1 MPQPSHISRRRVL
14 GATGVAGLLVSASAA
29 GLISAPQAAA
39 AAADGTEAGVSA
51 DAFDTLLQR
60 AEELVTGGSFN
71 AADPD
76 FAAAVDRLDTTAAEL
91 WSTMDRSAGRTF
103 LWPDMAPVTN
113 PDMFG
118 QSYPRLA
125 TLAAAWKVPG
135 TSLSGR
141 EDVAQAVVA
150 GLRFL
155 HDRAFNPTA
164 TRTGNW
170 WFWEIGAPRGL
181 LDTCVLMR
189 AKLPAADLSAYL
201 ATVAKWCPNPDRR
214 VSYVAV
220 ETGANRS
227 DKSVIVALHGLL
239 ARDAAKVAQGRDGLS
254 DVAGS
259 GANSLFTYVTSG
271 DGFYADGSFI
281 QHNYV
286 AYTGAYGQ
294 VMLSGLAYILALL
307 AGSAWAVTDPD
318 VAVIHDA
325 VERSFSPF
333 VFEGLM
339 MDSQSGRSVSRWK
352 TPDSDKGARIVSGV
366 LLLAQSAPA
375 AYASRWRAL
384 AKGWIQRN
392 KLTPYLAGASIP
404 QVARARAVLDNTA
417 IVPTAPLTGAFA
429 YAGMDRMVH
438 RRPTWALS
446 LGMSSARVSAYE
458 CGNFENKHGW
468 YQGDGVTYLYTAG
481 DLGQF
486 GDSFWATVDPYR
498 LPGTT
503 VDTRTRAKIGDAA
516 GTKTF
521 QPANAT
527 AGGAALGK
535 RFGAAAMDLAADG
548 CTLRAKKVWFTLDN
562 AVIALGAGITS
573 TDGRAIETIVENRN
587 LHTAGTN
594 RLTVDGSAQP
604 TTQGWTKTFTASRWA
619 HLEGTG
625 GYVFPNS
632 VAVRALRAERTG
644 TWAAINTGADTG
656 GTDDPVTRRYLTLW
670 LDHGSSPSN
679 ASYAYALLPGATAA
693 ATADWAASQ
702 PVRIVANTA
711 VVQAVEAR
719 ADGLLAAHFWA
730 AGNADG
736 LTCSAPATVL
746 VRKHAGGVS
755 VAVADTS
762 RTQETVRIE
771 LPYAATR
778 VVSADATV
786 TVTPGGRAVV
796 TVRTGGSRGRTHV
809 AELA

>member
-1 MPQPSHISRRRVL
+1 MPQPSHISRRRIL
-14 GATGVAGLLVSASAA
+14 GASGVGGLLLSASAA
-29 GLISAPQAAA
+29 GLLSAPHA
-39 AAADGTEAGVSA
+39 AAADDTGAGVNA

-60 AEELVTGGSFN
+60 AEELITGGSFN

-91 WSTMDRSAGRTF
+91 WATMDRSAGRTF
-103 LWPDMAPVTN
+103 LWADMAPVTD

-125 TLAAAWKVPG
+125 TLASAWKVPG

-141 EDVAQAVVA
+141 EDVAQAVIG

-155 HDRAFNPTA
+155 YDRAYNPTA

-189 AKLPAADLSAYL
+189 TKLPAADLTAYL

-214 VSYVAV
+214 VSYAGV

-307 AGSAWAVTDPD
+307 AGSQWAVTDPD
-318 VAVIHDA
+318 VTVIHNA
-325 VERSFSPF
+325 VERSFAPF

-339 MDSQSGRSVSRWK
+339 MDSQNGRSVSRWK
-352 TPDSDKGARIVSGV
+352 TPDSDKGARVISGI
-366 LLLAQSAPA
+366 LLLAQTAPA
-375 AYASRWRAL
+375 AYAARWRAL

-392 KLTPYLAGASIP
+392 KTTPYLDGASIP
-404 QVARARAVLDNTA
+404 QVARARSVLDNTA

-429 YAGMDRMVH
+429 FPGMDRMVH

-503 VDTRTRAKIGDAA
+503 VDTRTRAKIGDAN

-521 QPANAT
+521 QPTNLT
-527 AGGAALGK
+527 AGGATLGG
-535 RFGAAAMDLAADG
+535 RFGAAAMKLVADG
-548 CTLRAKKVWFTLDN
+548 STLTAKKVWFTLDDT
-562 AVIALGAGITS
+562 VIALGTDITS
-573 TDGRAIETIVENRN
+573 TDGRTIETIVENRN
-587 LHTAGTN
+587 LHRSGTN
-594 RLTVDGSAQP
+594 ALTVDGAVQP
-604 TTQGWTKTFTASRWA
+604 GTQGWTKTFTGSRWA
-619 HLEGTG
+619 HLAGTG
-625 GYVFPNS
+625 GYVFLGGAS
-632 VAVRALRAERTG
+632 VRALRHERTG
-644 TWAAINTGADTG
+644 TWAAINTGKDTG

-670 LDHGSSPSN
+670 LDHGASPTATAYS
-679 ASYAYALLPGATAA
+679 YALLPNATAA
-693 ATADWAASQ
+693 QTSQWAASQ
-702 PVRIVANTA
+702 PVRIVANKKE
-711 VVQAVEAR
+711 VQAIEASGQ
-719 ADGLLAAHFWA
+719 GLLAAHFWHP
-730 AGNADG
+730 GSADG
-736 LTCSAPATVL
+736 LTSSAPATVL
-746 VRKHAGGVS
+746 VRKHSAGIS
-755 VAVADTS
+755 VAVAETS
-762 RTQETVRIE
+762 RAYDTVRIE
-771 LPYAATR
+771 LPYAASR
-778 VVSADATV
+778 VVSADSTV
-786 TVTPGGRAVV
+786 SVTTGSRPVV
-796 TVRTGGSRGRTHV
+796 TVATGGSRGRTHV
-809 AELA
+809 VELA